1 MDTRDMDVLREILA
15 IAFVFALL
23 GSALWLLKRRNGAG
37 ISLANFAGLGTRDLQ
52 LIESRAKLVLSSQH
66 SLHVIRSGD
75 RQILIGV
82 HPAGFTVI
90 GDLGADANKG
100 APSLS

>member
-1 MDTRDMDVLREILA
+1 MDVLREILA

-37 ISLANFAGLGTRDLQ
+37 IGLANLGGLGPRGPQ
-52 LIESRAKLVLSSQH
+52 LIESRAKLVLSAQH
-66 SLHVIRSGD
+66 SLHLIRAGE
-75 RQILIGV
+75 RQILIGA
-82 HPAGFTVI
+82 HPSGFTVI
-90 GDLGADANKG
+90 GDLSAGASKG